1 MIERPASTSAH
12 RASRKLST
20 VAGRSCLC
28 PGGAATTCWP
38 NGRIVSSKV
47 GSVRRAGN
55 FKCWS
60 TGEVCRCASS
70 SNRLASK
77 TAVAR
82 RLCSTGSATASLRSN
97 SYAADR
103 RIRRPPLSRAVA
115 EVPSRHRNRQT
126 QRRIKR
132 FVVLAR
138 RCIVERNLSWFGR
151 NRRLA
156 KRLEYLAR
164 MLQAFVALASRSQ
177 SGDSHD
183 SSLLSQALRTKGNNP

>member
-103 RIRRPPLSRAVA
+103 ADPTPTPQQGGRRGSVA
-115 EVPSRHRNRQT
+115 ASKSSNAATHQT
-126 QRRIKR
+126 
-132 FVVLAR
+132 L
-138 RCIVERNLSWFGR
+138 RCIGAPVHRREKSFMVRSQPTPSQALGVPRKDASGLRRLSLQIAI
-151 NRRLA
+151 RRLA
-156 KRLEYLAR
+156 R
-164 MLQAFVALASRSQ
+164 
-177 SGDSHD
+177 
-183 SSLLSQALRTKGNNP
+183 